1 MDPRGDHNA
10 LPLPDLFSIIGGT
23 LRSKGSDN
31 QHVDIVASESLAQHF
46 PPEAQ
51 LLPRVSLQPIQ
62 VPTQIRVGVRVAV
75 CKIHDIVLM
84 LELYTKSQ
92 GVIVALSFAF
102 HRILVVAHIFSVA
115 IPTFTE
121 LFCLNV

>member
-1 MDPRGDHNA
+1 MHSRSNHYA

-23 LRSKGSDN
+23 LGSKGSDN
-31 QHVDIVASESLAQHF
+31 QHVNIVAGESLAQHF

-51 LLPRVSLQPIQ
+51 LLPRVSLKSIQ
-62 VPTQIRVGVRVAV
+62 VPTQIRVGIRVAV
-75 CKIHDIVLM
+75 GKIHDIVFM
-84 LELYTKSQ
+84 LELHAESQ

-121 LFCLNV
+121 LFGFNI